1 MDLGALIP
9 IMGMVTGILI
19 MGFIVWG
26 VVQHARIQAQR
37 DQADPA
43 LAQAL
48 GALRDQ
54 VEFQQQQLSEMHDR
68 LEFTERL
75 LAQGRVQDQLPRG
88 E

>member
-9 IMGMVTGILI
+9 IMGMVTGVLI

-54 VEFQQQQLSEMHDR
+54 VELQQQQLSEMHDR

-75 LAQGRVQDQLPRG
+75 LASGRSRHEGGQG
-88 E
+88 